1 MTGYQPQTILM
12 SLNIYDIKV
21 QCVFVFVHKKIKK
34 TLLEFL
40 NVFFLNY
47 LMLTTHSQIDLI
59 ASTHIVAD

>member
-1 MTGYQPQTILM
+1 M

-21 QCVFVFVHKKIKK
+21 QCVFVYKKIKK

-47 LMLTTHSQIDLI
+47 PILTRHSQIDLI